1 LISARLVLILR
12 NFCRAQRQ
20 VIALI
25 LLTYQCLCRDEEL
38 LTAVQSNDHL

>member
-1 LISARLVLILR
+1 VISPGLALILH

-25 LLTYQCLCRDEEL
+25 LLPYERLGRDEEL
-38 LTAVQSNDHL
+38 LTAVQSDDHL